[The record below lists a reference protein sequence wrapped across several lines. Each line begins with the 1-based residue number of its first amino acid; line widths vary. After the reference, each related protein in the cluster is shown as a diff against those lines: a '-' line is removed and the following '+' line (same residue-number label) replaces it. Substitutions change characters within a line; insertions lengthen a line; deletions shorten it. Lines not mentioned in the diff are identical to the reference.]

1 MEVHEHASRWLANH
15 MIWCKRGTF
24 PWGMSGRVESQVAE
38 VIIDLVSPEVS
49 DGGMGPAVIFGME
62 DERVE
67 NLGSSVLCDPLAP
80 PGVHEGRSWG
90 LWISVTD
97 GRVCSL
103 AFYPTYPTCFCLFA
117 ISRAILLAYGGSQAR
132 GPIGAVAAGLRQSHS
147 NTGSKLR
154 LCTLTMAHGNAGSLT
169 H

>member
-1 MEVHEHASRWLANH
+1 M
-15 MIWCKRGTF
+15 
-24 PWGMSGRVESQVAE
+24 AE

-49 DGGMGPAVIFGME
+49 DGGMGPAVVFGME
-62 DERVE
+62 DERVG

-103 AFYPTYPTCFCLFA
+103 VFYPTCSPFPGSWLLPCFWLFFDFFA
-117 ISRAILLAYGGSQAR
+117 LLGPHLQHVEVPRLGVPLELQLLATAIATTTWDPSR
-132 GPIGAVAAGLRQSHS
+132 V
-147 NTGSKLR
+147 
-154 LCTLTMAHGNAGSLT
+154 
-169 H
+169 